1 MAERIEYFKN
11 WRKYAEEICISLKK
25 ILPDVMV
32 VVFGSVIRGDYVPS
46 LSDIDVLVVS
56 NNVGDIIWQAKIN
69 LYINSILKS
78 DVTPFEFH
86 YSNWKDYEEFYKKF
100 FNPKIEIRC

>member
-25 ILPDVMV
+25 ILLDVMV

-56 NNVGDIIWQAKIN
+56 NNVGDIIWQAKMN

>member
-56 NNVGDIIWQAKIN
+56 NNVGDIIWQAKMN

>member
-1 MAERIEYFKN
+1 
-11 WRKYAEEICISLKK
+11 
-25 ILPDVMV
+25 MV

-56 NNVGDIIWQAKIN
+56 NNVGDIIWQAKMN

>member
-56 NNVGDIIWQAKIN
+56 NNVGDIIWQAKMY

-86 YSNWKDYEEFYKKF
+86 FSNWKDYEEFYKKF
-100 FNPKIEIRC
+100 FNPEIEIRC

>member
-56 NNVGDIIWQAKIN
+56 NNVGDIIWQAKMN

-86 YSNWKDYEEFYKKF
+86 YSNWEDYEEFYKKF